1 MQGFANFESV
11 WHFFR
16 FFSFYSRLQR
26 SLKLVSSD
34 FDWVNLPPTGQKAS
48 ILVIKPRLAD
58 SFDGSPLGDS
68 VTVSTRRKGGK
79 VRQLLNLQITLFAL
93 ILPTDLL
100 N

>member
-26 SLKLVSSD
+26 SLNLVSCD
-34 FDWVNLPPTGQKAS
+34 FDWVNLPPTGQKAP

-58 SFDGSPLGDS
+58 PFDGSPLGDS

-79 VRQLLNLQITLFAL
+79 VRQLLSLEITLFAL
-93 ILPTDLL
+93 ILLTDLL